1 MLGAVEQRSPA
12 LLPVVAWAYSR
23 HRCLLVQSSDEVVR
37 SQSGVRQRDSLG
49 PLHGD
54 TLILLVAQFW
64 QSTALSISAA

>member
-12 LLPVVAWAYSR
+12 LLQVVAWAYSR
-23 HRCLLVQSSDEVVR
+23 KKSDEVV
-37 SQSGVRQRDSLG
+37 SLQSGVRQRDPLG
-49 PLHGD
+49 PLHGE